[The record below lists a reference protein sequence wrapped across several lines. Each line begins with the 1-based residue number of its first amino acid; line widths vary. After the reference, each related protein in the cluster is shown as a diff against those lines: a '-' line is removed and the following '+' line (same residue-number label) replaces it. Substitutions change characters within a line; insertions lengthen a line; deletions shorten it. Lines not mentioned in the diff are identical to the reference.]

1 MEYYCHCQTRGKILR
16 VDQIHQKYLF
26 CHIDIIYEVCVNF
39 KTDRKEDALIEY
51 DAQTMFNDAGT
62 SPVIP
67 DHLLKKDDFK
77 ETYIA
82 ASGLLDTISDYTLE
96 HNARNK
102 QDDIDF
108 ANTNSLNQK
117 VTIISVI

>member
-1 MEYYCHCQTRGKILR
+1 
-16 VDQIHQKYLF
+16 
-26 CHIDIIYEVCVNF
+26 
-39 KTDRKEDALIEY
+39 
-51 DAQTMFNDAGT
+51 MFNDAGT

>member
-1 MEYYCHCQTRGKILR
+1 M
-16 VDQIHQKYLF
+16 
-26 CHIDIIYEVCVNF
+26 CVNF

-77 ETYIA
+77 ETYLA
-82 ASGLLDTISDYTLE
+82 ASRLVETISDYTLE

-102 QDDIDF
+102 QDNADF
-108 ANTNSLNQK
+108 ANTNELNRK
-117 VTIISVI
+117 VTLISVIELLVLVAAGAYQFFTLKHYLVGKQYI